1 MWLICYYS
9 LTSISCDTA
18 ISEVTTTVAKGR
30 QGGYDEGLESEMA
43 TMEEGSR
50 RHDEEVA
57 ACGEME
63 EADEKVEF
71 WMDLPTP
78 SWRCVQDFRGH
89 NAKALVPE
97 GTLGA
102 AAVPNLQPSQNI
114 YAVAANMLDL
124 GAGNVTRAECLTLFP
139 PGENW
144 VHLGLVA
151 YGLGGCAA
159 AMGKC
164 GGEEEEQFFAV
175 DDDVKLKPFTSADR
189 NAIMTDGPEG
199 PGSSLLSGLSLKE
212 DEYSNLQ
219 VIYILHTTI

>member
-1 MWLICYYS
+1 ML
-9 LTSISCDTA
+9 
-18 ISEVTTTVAKGR
+18 
-30 QGGYDEGLESEMA
+30 
-43 TMEEGSR
+43 EEGNR

-63 EADEKVEF
+63 EDQKVEF

-124 GAGNVTRAECLTLFP
+124 GVGNVTRAECLILFP

-144 VHLGLVA
+144 VNLGLVA
-151 YGLGGCAA
+151 YGLGGCAT
-159 AMGKC
+159 AMGKYD
-164 GGEEEEQFFAV
+164 GEEEEQFFPV
-175 DDDVKLKPFTSADR
+175 DDVVKLKPFTSGDR
-189 NAIMTDGPEG
+189 NAMMTNGAEG
-199 PGSSLLSGLSLKE
+199 SGSSLLSDLSLKE
-212 DEYSNLQ
+212 EEYTNLQ
-219 VIYILHTTI
+219 VVHTTYHLVPLL